1 MAAHYRQPFVEHIEL
16 EPHEADQFRLP
27 ASLCET
33 VSVRGGHRSACPTKQ
48 ALAARRARNLLEGQY
63 ENPVRVVAFNA
74 AEGWSRHVT
83 VDIADEFALT
93 LSTPKCRDRFLRSS
107 RPINRA
113 EAVAALWWMVSQL
126 ETAPLATPSLVLH

>member
-1 MAAHYRQPFVEHIEL
+1 MRTSPSIAPNGL
-16 EPHEADQFRLP
+16 ERDIYIVLDDFGRLGRAWRETDEAGT
-27 ASLCET
+27 S
-33 VSVRGGHRSACPTKQ
+33 
-48 ALAARRARNLLEGQY
+48 RATLVRNLLEGQY